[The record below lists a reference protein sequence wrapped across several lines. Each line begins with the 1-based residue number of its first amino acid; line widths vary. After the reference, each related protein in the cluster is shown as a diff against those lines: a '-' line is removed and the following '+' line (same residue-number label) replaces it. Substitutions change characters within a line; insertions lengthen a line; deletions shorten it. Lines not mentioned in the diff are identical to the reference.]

1 MTEGTRIMTPPTQN
15 AEAPAHERFPVKP
28 GKTYGLMCV
37 VPTRTE
43 NTGAAPEKQVQS
55 WPAALSRELLLFL
68 LTLVVLSAVSLFF
81 NAPLEE
87 PANALH
93 PPNPAKAPW
102 YFLGLQEM
110 VSYSAFWGG
119 IGIPGLLVVAAMV
132 APYLERKRGGEG
144 QWFHGS
150 RSAANWTFLTVMLTL
165 GILTI
170 IGTLFRGENWA
181 LVVPW

>member
-1 MTEGTRIMTPPTQN
+1 MAARPETTSPD
-15 AEAPAHERFPVKP
+15 APAHERFPLKP

-37 VPTRTE
+37 VPTRTAA
-43 NTGAAPEKQVQS
+43 TGTKAEKQVQA
-55 WPAALSRELLLFL
+55 WPAALSRELALFLVTLAVLSVVALLF
-68 LTLVVLSAVSLFF
+68 S
-81 NAPLEE
+81 APLEE

-119 IGIPGLLVVAAMV
+119 IGIPGLLVALAAA
-132 APYLERKRGGEG
+132 APYLERKPGGEG
-144 QWFHGS
+144 TWFHPS
-150 RSAANWTFLTVMLTL
+150 RSAANWIFLTVMSTL
-165 GILTI
+165 GILTL
-170 IGTLFRGENWA
+170 IGTLFRGENWS

>member
-1 MTEGTRIMTPPTQN
+1 MAPRPDDL
-15 AEAPAHERFPVKP
+15 AAPAHPRFPVVP

-37 VPTRTE
+37 VPARTE
-43 NTGAAPEKQVQS
+43 NTAARPEQQVQA

-68 LTLVVLSAVSLFF
+68 ATVVILSVVALLFD
-81 NAPLEE
+81 APLEE

-119 IGIPGLLVVAAMV
+119 IGIPGLLVALGIA
-132 APYLERKRGGEG
+132 APYLERRPGGEG
-144 QWFHGS
+144 SWFHHS
-150 RSAANWTFLTVMLTL
+150 RSGANWTFLTVMSVL
-165 GILTI
+165 GILTL

>member
-1 MTEGTRIMTPPTQN
+1 MAASPPITSPD
-15 AEAPAHERFPVKP
+15 APKHERFPVKP

-37 VPTRTE
+37 VPTRSS
-43 NTGAAPEKQVQS
+43 NTGAQTEKQVQA
-55 WPAALSRELLLFL
+55 WPAALSRELVLFFVTLAVLSIVALLFQ
-68 LTLVVLSAVSLFF
+68 
-81 NAPLEE
+81 APLEE

-119 IGIPGLLVVAAMV
+119 IGIPGLLVGLALVS
-132 APYLERKRGGEG
+132 PYLERKKGGEG
-144 QWFHGS
+144 VWFHGS
-150 RSAANWTFLTVMLTL
+150 RTVANWTFLTVMVTL

-170 IGTLFRGENWA
+170 IGTLFRGENWS

>member
-1 MTEGTRIMTPPTQN
+1 MTTARPD
-15 AEAPAHERFPVKP
+15 AEAPAHPRFPAKP

-37 VPTRTE
+37 APARSGA
-43 NTGAAPEKQVQS
+43 TGAETEKQVQS
-55 WPAALSRELLLFL
+55 WPAALSRELVLFL
-68 LTLVVLSAVSLFF
+68 LTVAALSLLAWAFD
-81 NAPLEE
+81 APLEE
-87 PANALH
+87 PASALH

-119 IGIPGLLVVAAMV
+119 VGIPGLLVAAAVA
-132 APYLERKRGGEG
+132 APYLEKRRGGEG
-144 QWFHGS
+144 TWFHPS
-150 RSAANWTFLTVMLTL
+150 RSAANWIFLGVMTTL
-165 GILTI
+165 GILTL

>member
-1 MTEGTRIMTPPTQN
+1 MAARDDDLAAPT
-15 AEAPAHERFPVKP
+15 HERFPVKP

-37 VPTRTE
+37 VPTRTA
-43 NTGAAPEKQVQS
+43 NTSARPEAQVQA

-68 LTLVVLSAVSLFF
+68 LTVAVLSVLALLF

-87 PANALH
+87 PASALH

-119 IGIPGLLVVAAMV
+119 IGIPGLLVALAVA
-132 APYLERKRGGEG
+132 APYLERTPGGEG
-144 QWFHGS
+144 TWFHHS
-150 RSAANWTFLTVMLTL
+150 RSGANWTFLTVMTVL
-165 GILTI
+165 GILTL
-170 IGTLFRGENWA
+170 IGTLFRGVNWT